1 MEIFWCDIRGSS
13 CRPTCHPFTSI
24 PMPPRQSTTQ
34 RDLIKYHRIAC
45 ELAKEE
51 NNEDMTRAPLLP
63 SSHPRHVL
71 PSVLPH
77 RCHLGPRSASVPS
90 PPRHLQRWRRDPWH
104 PSPLIVGRKGT
115 PLPLSVLIY
124 GTRLNT
130 PTTGI
135 LCSPLVTSEREIPA
149 MDLLPRAARGE
160 WSAQILAE
168 T

>member
-1 MEIFWCDIRGSS
+1 
-13 CRPTCHPFTSI
+13 
-24 PMPPRQSTTQ
+24 
-34 RDLIKYHRIAC
+34 
-45 ELAKEE
+45 
-51 NNEDMTRAPLLP
+51 MTRAPLLP

-104 PSPLIVGRKGT
+104 PSPLIVG
-115 PLPLSVLIY
+115 
-124 GTRLNT
+124 
-130 PTTGI
+130 I